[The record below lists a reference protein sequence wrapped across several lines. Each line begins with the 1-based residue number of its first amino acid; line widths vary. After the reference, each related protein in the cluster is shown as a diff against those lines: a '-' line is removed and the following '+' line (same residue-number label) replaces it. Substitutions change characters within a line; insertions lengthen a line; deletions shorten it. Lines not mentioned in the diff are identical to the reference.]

1 MRKWLPL
8 TAVCLGAF
16 MLLVDVTIVTV
27 ALPDMAA
34 DMHTGFSA
42 LQWVMDVYALA
53 LAALLLGAG
62 SLADRIGRR
71 RVYLGGLVLFA
82 AASLACGLATG
93 PAALIAFRAVQGLG
107 GAAMFATTMALL
119 SAAYQGRD
127 RGIAFGVW
135 GRSTAPPPRPGRS
148 SAGC

>member
-34 DMHTGFSA
+34 DMHTGFAA
-42 LQWVMDVYALA
+42 LQWVMDIYALA

-71 RVYLGGLVLFA
+71 RVYLGGLVVFA

-93 PAALIAFRAVQGLG
+93 PAALIASARYRA
-107 GAAMFATTMALL
+107 
-119 SAAYQGRD
+119 SAARRCSPPPWPGQFRLPGPRPRD
-127 RGIAFGVW
+127 RLRA
-135 GRSTAPPPRPGRS
+135 
-148 SAGC
+148 